1 MTVDLLFCDTKAHAP
16 VQAGLDPME
25 PIIKAGRIPD
35 MNQDVAQNCLL
46 GLVEHQINQISVSS
60 SLDGLPSSI
69 SSDSIVQS
77 LSVRTDELT
86 GFTTEEAQSGAVVSQ
101 ILCVRIRPGSD

>member
-16 VQAGLDPME
+16 VQAGVDPME
-25 PIIKAGRIPD
+25 HIINPGRIPD